1 MAIRKIVTIPN
12 EVLKRKT
19 RKVTN
24 FGKEFQN
31 LVDDMIETMRDAPG
45 VGLAGPQIEVSSRV
59 LVVEY
64 NDHDDET
71 IPPKLY
77 VLVNPSITR
86 TSKETELGIE
96 GCLSI
101 PDYVGEVERF
111 TEVTIKG
118 NNRHGQNLKI
128 KAQGWLARIFQH
140 EIDHLNGILFLD
152 RAERILRIE
161 ELPQETEP

>member
-12 EVLKRKT
+12 EVLKRKA

-24 FGKEFQN
+24 FGQEFQN
-31 LVDDMIETMRDAPG
+31 LVDDLIETMRDAPG
-45 VGLAGPQIEVSSRV
+45 VGLAGPQIDVSSRV

-64 NDHDDET
+64 NDQDDET
-71 IPPKLY
+71 VPPKLY
-77 VLVNPSITR
+77 VLVNPSVTR
-86 TSKETELGIE
+86 TSKETEFGIE

-161 ELPQETEP
+161 ELPQETET